1 MKKYCIFDMD
11 GTLVDSMG
19 EWDKLQHEILSAK
32 GVGEGRTEA
41 IVEAYHL
48 TLYDSAVL
56 FIDRFGLPDTPEA
69 LEKEM
74 NDAMEMRYRSSV
86 PAKPGVQAFL
96 RKLKDQGVTMCVV
109 TCSEAGMVHAC
120 LDRLGME
127 QDLQFVISCGDLGCS
142 KERPDG
148 YLEAVRRM
156 GCLPEE
162 TVVFED
168 SLSAAR
174 TAKAAGFRVVG
185 VYDVNSAETWQ
196 ELTSLADETIMSWEE
211 LL

>member
-19 EWDKLQHEILSAK
+19 EWDKLQHEILAAK
-32 GVGEGRTEA
+32 GIEEGRTEA

-48 TLYDSAVL
+48 TLYDSAVF
-56 FIDRFGLPDTPEA
+56 FIERFHLPDEPKQ

-74 NDAMEMRYRSSV
+74 NDAMEVRYRTTV

-96 RKLKDQGVTMCVV
+96 RKLKEQGTTMCVV
-109 TCSEAGMVHAC
+109 TCSAERMVRAC
-120 LDRLGME
+120 LNRLGIE
-127 QDLQFVISCGDLGCS
+127 QDLQFVLSCEDVGCS

-148 YLEAVRRM
+148 YFEAVRRM
-156 GCLPEE
+156 GGTVEE

-185 VYDVNSAETWQ
+185 VYDVNSADTWQ
-196 ELTSLADETIMSWEE
+196 EMTALADETIMSWED